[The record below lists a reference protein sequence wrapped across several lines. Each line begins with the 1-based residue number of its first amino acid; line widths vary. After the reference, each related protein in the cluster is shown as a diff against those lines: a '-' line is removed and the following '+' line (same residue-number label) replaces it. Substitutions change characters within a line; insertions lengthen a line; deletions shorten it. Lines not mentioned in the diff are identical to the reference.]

1 MIKKQVY
8 VKIVWF
14 DLIFLNFNLKQ
25 IVINWFKYIFK
36 KMQAQHDQQ
45 FLVNQE
51 DEWNVISQKT
61 VDYRRKIIQ

>member
-1 MIKKQVY
+1 M
-8 VKIVWF
+8 KIVWF

-25 IVINWFKYIFK
+25 IVINWFKYILK